1 MGNLFANIPTDLPA
15 EVFEDLVSTENIRI
29 ERILSHGQSSPERGW
44 YEQDEHEWVLVVS
57 GFGVIEF
64 EDGRVITLHKGDYL
78 NIKAHEK
85 HKVQA
90 TSLDQKTVWLAI
102 FYKPSTAIS

>member
-1 MGNLFANIPTDLPA
+1 MPNLFKEIPNELPS
-15 EVFEDLVSTENIRI
+15 EIFEDILSTPNIRI
-29 ERILSHGQSSPERGW
+29 ERILSHGHSSPEQGW
-44 YEQDEHEWVLVVS
+44 YDQDENEWVLVLS

-64 EDGRVITLHKGDYL
+64 DDGRIITLNKGDYL

-90 TSLDQKTVWLAI
+90 TAPNETTVWLAV
-102 FYKPSTAIS
+102 FYR

>member
-1 MGNLFANIPTDLPA
+1 MANLFANIPIDLPE
-15 EVFEDLVSTENIRI
+15 EVFENLVSTESIRI
-29 ERILSHGQSSPERGW
+29 ERILSHGQSSPKSGW
-44 YEQDEHEWVLVVS
+44 YEQDEHEWVLVLS

-64 EDGRVITLHKGDYL
+64 EDGRVITLNKGDYL

-90 TSLDQKTVWLAI
+90 TSPDQTTVWLAI
-102 FYKPSTAIS
+102 FYKASCII

>member
-1 MGNLFANIPTDLPA
+1 MANLFANIPTDLPE
-15 EVFEDLVSTENIRI
+15 EVFEGLVSTENVRI
-29 ERILSHGQSSPERGW
+29 ERILSQGQSSPESGW

-64 EDGRVITLHKGDYL
+64 EDGRVITLNKGDYL
-78 NIKAHEK
+78 NIKAREK

-102 FYKPSTAIS
+102 FYKSSNIL